1 MRSGRSVV
9 KDEVA
14 DRRSRF
20 QQAVRLRGI
29 THRYNGVHDRFDR
42 AGLYQR
48 QDVTA
53 DSGND
58 VRFLLDGTPVLRGSY
73 QARMKQIEIRPA
85 VHLTLDQLKFRG
97 LPLGLAVCLAQSVP
111 PLPPCSPVRC
121 RRRTKPSDRLGIRK
135 PVIQA
140 LVFGTA
146 SLIICDDTGRGLR

>member
-42 AGLYQR
+42 TGLYQR

-53 DSGND
+53 DTGND
-58 VRFLLDGTPVLRGSY
+58 VSFLLDGTGSEHCRGD
-73 QARMKQIEIRPA
+73 EI
-85 VHLTLDQLKFRG
+85 
-97 LPLGLAVCLAQSVP
+97 
-111 PLPPCSPVRC
+111 
-121 RRRTKPSDRLGIRK
+121 
-135 PVIQA
+135 
-140 LVFGTA
+140 
-146 SLIICDDTGRGLR
+146 GRAHV